1 MSVIVRNACR
11 IVGADNNPLENVFLD
26 FSTAGEASFYI
37 QNKTNDLAYDMQY
50 KSNHP
55 NIKVSGPKVL
65 PSWHMAILDISWEP
79 CDEGD
84 YYIDIHNKMR

>member
-1 MSVIVRNACR
+1 MSVIVKDACR
-11 IVGADNNPLENVFLD
+11 VIDADNLPLETLDID
-26 FSTAGEASFYI
+26 FSNAGSASFYI
-37 QNKTNDLAYDMQY
+37 QNKTGSLAYDMQY

-65 PSWHMAILDISWEP
+65 PSWHKAILDISWEP